1 MRKLVALI
9 AVVAVAISAAAALA
23 ATHATVWTAALS
35 SGQEV
40 PKQVVKNTAAHGQFK
55 GTLTGSKLTWKL
67 TFSKLTGP
75 ATAAHIHM
83 AAKGKSGNVVV
94 PLCGPCKSPVS
105 GTATLPSGSGV
116 PRRSE
121 KQINERAR
129 RRSSRADGETPPRP
143 GKFPPELSPRRQRRA
158 RDDDARRCR
167 PTASLRPGPFA
178 TSCSAAGRCQY
189 RCL

>member
-9 AVVAVAISAAAALA
+9 AVVVVAVSAAAALA

-40 PKQVVKNTAAHGQFK
+40 PKQVVKDTAAHGQFK

-105 GTATLPSGSGV
+105 GTATLPKALLAAFKKHLLYV
-116 PRRSE
+116 NVHTAKNP
-121 KQINERAR
+121 N
-129 RRSSRADGETPPRP
+129 GEIR
-143 GKFPPELSPRRQRRA
+143 GQL
-158 RDDDARRCR
+158 
-167 PTASLRPGPFA
+167 
-178 TSCSAAGRCQY
+178 AAG
-189 RCL
+189 